1 MFLLQPMNLHYLNR
15 YNNFIGAL
23 KEQTIDGYYELHHI
37 IPKSSGGSNAKSNLI
52 ALTARQHYIA
62 HWMLWKAYGEN
73 MTRAFF
79 MMSSVGRY
87 ERVNSKTYD
96 KARIEYSKQ
105 VKIQMANRPNVP
117 KFTLEHREKLSLAK
131 KGSKLS
137 DDTKDKLRKSSLGRK
152 ASDATKLK
160 ISESKKG
167 IATRGTGWKQSEAT
181 ISKIGQAQVGALN
194 HMYGKK
200 HSMETKMKMKES
212 HKNQAYLQWLSEGNT
227 PTPADVTP

>member
-1 MFLLQPMNLHYLNR
+1 MNLHYLNR

-79 MMSSVGRY
+79 MMSSIGRY

-96 KARIEYSKQ
+96 KARIEYSEQ
-105 VKIQMANRPNVP
+105 VKIQMTIRPNVP
-117 KFTLEHREKLSLAK
+117 KFTPEHREKLSLAK

-137 DDTKDKLRKSSLGRK
+137 DDTKEKIRLKSLGRK
-152 ASDATKLK
+152 LT
-160 ISESKKG
+160 E
-167 IATRGTGWKQSEAT
+167 
-181 ISKIGQAQVGALN
+181 
-194 HMYGKK
+194 
-200 HSMETKMKMKES
+200 ETKMKIS
-212 HKNQAYLQWLSEGNT
+212 NTKNQAYLQWLSEGNT
-227 PTPADVTP
+227 PEPADVPV

>member
-1 MFLLQPMNLHYLNR
+1 MNLHYLNR
-15 YNNFIGAL
+15 YNKFIDAL

-37 IPKSSGGSNAKSNLI
+37 IPKSSGGSNDKSNLI

-96 KARIEYSKQ
+96 KARKEYSEQ
-105 VKIQMANRPNVP
+105 VKLQMANKPNVP
-117 KFTLEHREKLSLAK
+117 AFTEEHRQKLSLAK
-131 KGSKLS
+131 RGKKLSEETKEKLRLSRLGSKAS
-137 DDTKDKLRKSSLGRK
+137 EETKR
-152 ASDATKLK
+152 K

-167 IATRGTGWKQSEAT
+167 IATRGSGWKHSE
-181 ISKIGQAQVGALN
+181 
-194 HMYGKK
+194 
-200 HSMETKMKMKES
+200 ETKMKMKQT
-212 HKNQAYLQWLSEGNT
+212 QAYLAWLDEGNT
-227 PTPADVTP
+227 PLPPDEVV